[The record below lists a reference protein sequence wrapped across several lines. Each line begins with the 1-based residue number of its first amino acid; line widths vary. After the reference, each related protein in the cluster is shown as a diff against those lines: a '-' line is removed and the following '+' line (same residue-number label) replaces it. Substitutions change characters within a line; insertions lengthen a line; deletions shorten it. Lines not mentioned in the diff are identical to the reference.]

1 VSTTVMTTHLAE
13 VIRRH
18 AHELLGRQDVQRML
32 DHLKQSHP
40 KVVEDLV
47 PNLLPLGS
55 VVRVLQNLLREQ
67 VPIRDL
73 LAVLETLGDWAPFT
87 KDADAL
93 TEHAR
98 RGLARTLT
106 KMHLAP
112 DGSLAVITLSH
123 AVESALA
130 EALQKGDHGRVLAL
144 DPATANR
151 MMSGLARQ
159 IERCAGLNLQPVVLC
174 SAPVRPALKKLAD
187 RFIPNL
193 FVLSYEEIL
202 STVEVRSLG
211 SVELSDAD

>member
-1 VSTTVMTTHLAE
+1 
-13 VIRRH
+13 
-18 AHELLGRQDVQRML
+18 ML

-40 KVVEDLV
+40 KVVEELV

-73 LAVLETLGDWAPFT
+73 LAILETMADWAAVS
-87 KDADAL
+87 KDPEVL
-93 TEHAR
+93 TEHVR
-98 RGLARTLT
+98 HGLARTLT
-106 KMHLAP
+106 KMHAAA

-123 AVESALA
+123 AAETALA
-130 EALQKGDHGRVLAL
+130 EALQKSDHGRVLAL
-144 DPATANR
+144 DPALANR
-151 MMSGLARQ
+151 MMNHLARQ
-159 IERCAGLNLQPVVLC
+159 VERCAARNLQPVVLC
-174 SAPVRPALKKLAD
+174 STPVRLAFKKLAD

-202 STVEVRSLG
+202 NTVEVRSLG